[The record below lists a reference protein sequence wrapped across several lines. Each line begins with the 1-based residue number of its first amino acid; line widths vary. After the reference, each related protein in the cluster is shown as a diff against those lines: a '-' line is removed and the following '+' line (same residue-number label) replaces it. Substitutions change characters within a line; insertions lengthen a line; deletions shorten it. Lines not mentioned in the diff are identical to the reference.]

1 MSYAVWF
8 WVFNPEPHNQML
20 LPYTAQSP
28 ITNKLKEFNIVDD
41 IYNEIEIIAKQ
52 KREDRT
58 LGQDLWY
65 LIPLFA
71 NPQYLLI
78 EDYFNLINE
87 YYYCKDYNIPLGKTL
102 DETDATKLDL
112 FTVIKNESAVALNHK
127 AKKDNES
134 KSKH

>member
-1 MSYAVWF
+1 
-8 WVFNPEPHNQML
+8 ML

-28 ITNKLKEFNIVDD
+28 ITSELKEFNKVDD
-41 IYNEIEIIAKQ
+41 IYNEIGIIAKQ

>member
-8 WVFNPEPHNQML
+8 WVFNPKPHNQML

-28 ITNKLKEFNIVDD
+28 ITNKLREFNIVDD
-41 IYNEIEIIAKQ
+41 IYFEMGLIADQERKN
-52 KREDRT
+52 RT

-71 NPQYLLI
+71 NPQYLLDN
-78 EDYFNLINE
+78 EYFNLINE
-87 YYYCKDYNIPLGKTL
+87 YHYCTQYNIPLGRTL
-102 DETDATKLDL
+102 DETDATKLEL
-112 FTVIKNESAVALNHK
+112 FNIIKNESAIAVNHK
-127 AKKDNES
+127 AKKDDS